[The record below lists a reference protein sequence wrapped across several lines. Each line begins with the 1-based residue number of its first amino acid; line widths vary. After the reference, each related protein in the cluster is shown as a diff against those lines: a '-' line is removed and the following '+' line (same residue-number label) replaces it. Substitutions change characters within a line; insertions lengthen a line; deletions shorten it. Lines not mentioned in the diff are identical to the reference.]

1 MAKDKQYKILEVK
14 NGYGDQAYWRSV
26 VLPSVSKKY
35 HKQPKKC
42 VELLQK
48 RWRRNLLPK
57 LRKAGYEP
65 ARKRFV
71 LGRNCPP
78 VSVTTDQQ
86 QRSYT
91 CGLHKTCP
99 FCWCRHYTFKVWN
112 HLLPVMFPAKNQL
125 SAGGGVLLFRK
136 LDTLNSL
143 KQAHVVAT
151 NDRLSELNVLQR
163 QGVLVNGS
171 FVFTFVRPRPEE
183 AQWVVWRGGIALL
196 GSPYED
202 QLKGYSAAEYYPHVK
217 KAQLVDLVAKTVP
230 YPPSMFRVEPD
241 RLVECLEATKSMR
254 YLSFRGSLR

>member
-1 MAKDKQYKILEVK
+1 MTSDIKFKIK
-14 NGYGDQAYWRSV
+14 HPRNGYGDQAYWRSV
-26 VLPSVSKKY
+26 VLPSVLKKY

-48 RWRRNLLPK
+48 RWRQNLLPN

-99 FCWCRHYTFKVWN
+99 FCWGRHYTFKVWN
-112 HLLPVMFPAKNQL
+112 HLLPVMFPAKNKL
-125 SAGGGVLLFRK
+125 SAGGGVLAFWKGINLDSLEAASLAASHYRLAE
-136 LDTLNSL
+136 LDTLQ
-143 KQAHVVAT
+143 KQGAHI
-151 NDRLSELNVLQR
+151 
-163 QGVLVNGS
+163 NGS
-171 FVFTFVRPRPEE
+171 FVFTVVRPRPE
-183 AQWVVWRGGIALL
+183 AGQWAAWRSSIALL

-202 QLKGYSAAEYYPHVK
+202 QLQGVCNFEYHQYVK
-217 KAQLVDLVAKTVP
+217 RAQLVDLVAKTVP
-230 YPPSMFRVEPD
+230 YPVNMFKAQTE
-241 RLVECLEATKSMR
+241 RLVECLEATKNMR

>member
-26 VLPSVSKKY
+26 VLPSVLKKY

-48 RWRRNLLPK
+48 RWRQNLLPK
-57 LRKAGYEP
+57 LRKSGYEP

-78 VSVTTDQQ
+78 VSVLTDQHS
-86 QRSYT
+86 RVCTMY
-91 CGLHKTCP
+91 KVCP
-99 FCWCRHYTFKVWN
+99 FCWGRRYTFKVWN

-125 SAGGGVLLFRK
+125 SVGGGVLAFRS
-136 LDTLNSL
+136 LATFNRL
-143 KQAHVVAT
+143 KQAHVVAA
-151 NDRLSELNVLQR
+151 NDRLSELDVLQR
-163 QGVLVNGS
+163 QGVIVNGS
-171 FVFTFVRPRPEE
+171 FVFTFVRPRPDE
-183 AQWVVWRGGIALL
+183 AKWGVWRGGIALL

-202 QLKGYSAAEYYPHVK
+202 QLKGYSTAEYYPHVK
-217 KAQLVDLVAKTVP
+217 KAQLVNLVAKTVS
-230 YPPSMFRVEPD
+230 YPASMFKVEPD